1 MSTTG
6 IEAILQEKL
15 RPIAHSPW
23 PIWMSSALF
32 MSTAGLKSA
41 GLPPLYQ
48 RIGFPFIFVGA
59 GYVLSTGD
67 KRNGSGISTAWS
79 ATYLFLNGRNAL
91 RARTPSALAL
101 TAAATATLSLY
112 GTEYFYLNRN
122 DQVEAVSYK
131 TSPYSQRRL

>member
-1 MSTTG
+1 MSTPSFEET
-6 IEAILQEKL
+6 LQKKL

-23 PIWMSSALF
+23 PIWISGAIF

-48 RIGFPFIFVGA
+48 RIGFPFIFLGA

-79 ATYLFLNGRNAL
+79 ATYLFLNGRTAL
-91 RARTPSALAL
+91 RTRSPSALML
-101 TAAATATLSLY
+101 TAAATTTLGIY

-122 DQVEAVSYK
+122 DPVEAVSYK
-131 TSPYSQRRL
+131 PSPYSQRGS